1 MRKAFQAIR
10 GLVERIKRTPAATSV
25 GVTPLSAL
33 TRQGQTN
40 ASRSGRRPIATS
52 TASGGLVPGI
62 DISDS
67 AALQGMDDLE
77 YVQRMKHFG

>member
-1 MRKAFQAIR
+1 MRKAFQAIW
-10 GLVERIKRTPAATSV
+10 GLVERIKRAPVATT
-25 GVTPLSAL
+25 VTVTISSEF
-33 TRQGQTN
+33 TRQDRTS
-40 ASRSGRRPIATS
+40 ARRSGRRPIPTS
-52 TASGGLVPGI
+52 TASGGLMPGI